1 MEEYFYIEILIEDKS
16 GSILAD
22 QILKKYTNNR
32 SDILYNIRS
41 FKGIGKIPKKINKIN
56 NVKSKRLL
64 NDLPLYLKGL
74 NDSLKQLPYNKAI
87 IVILDCDDE
96 NCVDLKLKLLE
107 MYKELNISINVFFC
121 IAIEEMEAW
130 LLGDFKAIMEAY
142 PTAKRHV
149 HQNYKQD
156 EIVGTWEYLADV
168 VYKGGLLQLKRDAN
182 TYYEIGK
189 QKCLWAQEIGK
200 NLDIRNNNSPSFNY
214 FISKLDSIC
223 NNGC

>member
-22 QILKKYTNNR
+22 EILKKYTNKR
-32 SDILYNIRS
+32 DDILYNIRS

-87 IVILDCDDE
+87 FVILDCDDE
-96 NCVDLKLKLLE
+96 NCIDLKLKLLD
-107 MYKELNISINVFFC
+107 MYRELDISINVFFC

-130 LLGDFKAIMEAY
+130 LLGDFEAIMKAY
-142 PTAKRHV
+142 PSAKRHV
-149 HQNYKQD
+149 HQTYKQD
-156 EIVGTWEYLADV
+156 EIVGTWERLADV

-200 NLDIRNNNSPSFNY
+200 NMDIRNNNSPSFNY

-223 NNGC
+223 NSSY